1 MDKLRFKR
9 PSYNNVK
16 TALADYIIIVMGAVS
31 YALSVVIFTAP
42 NNIAP
47 GGLTGIATMLNYMF
61 ALPIGTLVFV
71 MNIPL
76 FVWGALENGIGFLS
90 KTIVGTALVSIA
102 IDVLTLFMPVYSG
115 DTILAALFGGI
126 LNGLGLGLIF
136 YRGGSTGGADIIA
149 LNIHKRVPY
158 ISTGTIILIVDII
171 TLIMVYF
178 VYDSIESVL
187 YAVVAIFVSIKV
199 IDTVTYGT
207 SRDNGKL
214 MFIITKMHK
223 SVSDAIINDLERGVT
238 LLDGEGAY
246 SGEKKRVIMCAVRPQ
261 QVFRIQNKIKSIDE
275 NAFII
280 VTTAGTIRGKGFV
293 KNRENKL

>member
-1 MDKLRFKR
+1 MDKLKFKK
-9 PSYNNVK
+9 PTNDTVK
-16 TALADYIIIVMGAVS
+16 TTVADYIIIVMGAVL
-31 YALSVVIFTAP
+31 YALSVVVFTAP

-76 FVWGALENGIGFLS
+76 FVWGAVENGIGFLT
-90 KTIVGTALVSIA
+90 KTIAGTAFVSIA

-149 LNIHKRVPY
+149 LNIHKRMPY
-158 ISTGTIILIVDII
+158 ISTGTIILIADIV
-171 TLIMVYF
+171 TLVMVYF

-187 YAVVAIFVSIKV
+187 YAIVAIFVSVKV

-293 KNRENKL
+293 KKQGE